1 MMNTGKNSYLF
12 LKKSDQNSHFLT
24 HQPMVLINDQSTRN
38 LVFVELCMYVERL
51 CKIEDNK
58 RFAKKWPTLHN
69 SFFHNLYIKD
79 VHEGVKPYQCSACPA
94 AFSQRSKMIL
104 HYESIHEGKKPHKCS
119 QCDKSF
125 AQKNQLNSHVTG
137 VHEGKKPFDCPICG
151 TTFKRKHQVKY

>member
-1 MMNTGKNSYLF
+1 
-12 LKKSDQNSHFLT
+12 
-24 HQPMVLINDQSTRN
+24 MVLINDQSTRS
-38 LVFVELCMYVERL
+38 LIFVECRKCCMYKMGDRYIKDL
-51 CKIEDNK
+51 RK
-58 RFAKKWPTLHN
+58 RRPTLHN
-69 SFFHNLYIKD
+69 SCFHNLHIKD

>member
-1 MMNTGKNSYLF
+1 
-12 LKKSDQNSHFLT
+12 
-24 HQPMVLINDQSTRN
+24 MVLLNDQSTRS
-38 LVFVELCMYVERL
+38 LIFVECRKCCMYKMGDRYIKDL
-51 CKIEDNK
+51 RK
-58 RFAKKWPTLHN
+58 RRPTLHN
-69 SFFHNLYIKD
+69 SCFHNLYIKD
-79 VHEGVKPYQCSACPA
+79 VHEGVRPYQCSACPA

>member
-1 MMNTGKNSYLF
+1 MIK
-12 LKKSDQNSHFLT
+12 
-24 HQPMVLINDQSTRN
+24 
-38 LVFVELCMYVERL
+38 RL
-51 CKIEDNK
+51 
-58 RFAKKWPTLHN
+58 PTLHS

-151 TTFKRKHQVKY
+151 TTFKRKHQVRYWILISTKKSSWGNQTIRVWCLQSKIYVKTKHATT

>member
-1 MMNTGKNSYLF
+1 M
-12 LKKSDQNSHFLT
+12 
-24 HQPMVLINDQSTRN
+24 R
-38 LVFVELCMYVERL
+38 
-51 CKIEDNK
+51 K
-58 RFAKKWPTLHN
+58 RWLTLHN
-69 SFFHNLYIKD
+69 SYFHNLYIKD

-151 TTFKRKHQVKY
+151 TTFKRKHQVKYWVLISNGQKSLKKSCIICEIEKEKYKKGKWF

>member
-1 MMNTGKNSYLF
+1 MAHSP
-12 LKKSDQNSHFLT
+12 Q
-24 HQPMVLINDQSTRN
+24 LIR
-38 LVFVELCMYVERL
+38 
-51 CKIEDNK
+51 
-58 RFAKKWPTLHN
+58 
-69 SFFHNLYIKD
+69 HNLYIKD

-151 TTFKRKHQVKY
+151 TTFKRKHQVKYWILISNGQKSLKKSYIFCEKRSIKKSKMQNVVT